1 MSAGPEMM
9 HELFEYAGFDASDA
23 ALLERLGPT
32 LRPAFPGIVDEFY
45 AALERNERASAVF
58 RGGKTQIDRQKH
70 RLAEWLEGLVGGTYD
85 DAYFERRARI
95 GRVHVQIELD
105 QRFMFG
111 AMNVIRAG
119 LHRAL
124 DAADDQDDDTRRSG
138 HVSIDRICDIEL
150 AIMLETYRERYV
162 ERQRANER
170 LATIGQLAASI
181 GHELRNPLAVM
192 ETSVHLLRRR
202 VDDEG
207 ARRHFDKIA
216 QQIGVSGAIIEDL
229 LALARDRP
237 PQREPVDLL
246 PLVMDAVEGV
256 PHVQVEVKVDVPEAL
271 EQVWLDRTQMR
282 QVLTNLV
289 GNAAQAISG
298 AQEGS
303 FVEVRA
309 RVESG
314 SLELSVTDDGP
325 GFAPEVRVRLFEPLV
340 TTRRSGAG
348 LGLSLCQRIVQ
359 KHGGTIEAEDP
370 VGGGARL
377 VIRIP
382 DVTEAA
388 R

>member
-1 MSAGPEMM
+1 MM
-9 HELFEYAGFDASDA
+9 QELFDYVGFDASDA
-23 ALLERLGPT
+23 ALLEQLGPV
-32 LRPAFPGIVDEFY
+32 LRPSFPAIVDEFY
-45 AALERNERASAVF
+45 AALERNERARAVF
-58 RGGKTQIDRQKH
+58 RGGKPQIERQKH

-85 DAYFERRARI
+85 AAYFERRARI

-105 QRFMFG
+105 QRFMFSS
-111 AMNVIRAG
+111 MNLIRAG
-119 LHRAL
+119 LHRAVDGAMDAL
-124 DAADDQDDDTRRSG
+124 DEATRARA

-237 PQREPVDLL
+237 PQRELVELR
-246 PLVMDAVEGV
+246 PLILDAVEGV
-256 PHVQVEVKVDVPEAL
+256 PQAQGIDVRVDAPDGL

-282 QVLTNLV
+282 QVLVNLI
-289 GNAAQAISG
+289 GNAAQAIAG
-298 AQEGS
+298 AQKGS
-303 FVEVRA
+303 CVEVRC
-309 RVESG
+309 RVERG

-325 GFAPEVRVRLFEPLV
+325 GFAPEVRARLFEPLV
-340 TTRRSGAG
+340 TTRKSGAG
-348 LGLSLCQRIVQ
+348 LGLSLCQRIVE
-359 KHGGTIEAEDP
+359 KHGGTIEAED
-370 VGGGARL
+370 VATGGARL

-382 DVTEAA
+382 EVTEAA